1 MGPYIVS
8 YNVLQLVDY
17 YTDGQH
23 CDETDGTR
31 SSDVHIQ
38 CCNGLHVNSINKDT
52 VTSVTQKNQPHAR
65 LNGAPNPPNINEVH
79 YTTLHYTT
87 LHCLVVVGREAEV
100 FLCMNIYIPILLAPK
115 HSSHARQ

>member
-1 MGPYIVS
+1 MPSFLPFFLSSYLPSTALLRDGVSYYIVLS
-8 YNVLQLVDY
+8 PVLQLVDY

-38 CCNGLHVNSINKDT
+38 CCNGLHVNAVNKDT

-79 YTTLHYTT
+79 YT
-87 LHCLVVVGREAEV
+87 
-100 FLCMNIYIPILLAPK
+100 
-115 HSSHARQ
+115 SW